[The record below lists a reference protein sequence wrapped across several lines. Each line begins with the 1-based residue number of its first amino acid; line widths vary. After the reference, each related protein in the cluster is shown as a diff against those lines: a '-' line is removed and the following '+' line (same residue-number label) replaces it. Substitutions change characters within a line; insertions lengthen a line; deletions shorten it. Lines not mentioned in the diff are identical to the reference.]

1 MTTLIIGAGT
11 AGAAL
16 AVLLARDG
24 HEVALIGPPP
34 ERDAQRIGECLPGFA
49 AHWLRRHALPGP
61 LDPDSPHWTIPGSIT
76 AWNGPP
82 LAKSYLGD
90 PWGAHFRLDRQAF
103 DQRLYDAALSAGA
116 KAHPGLSVARERTA
130 QGWTVTL
137 ASGETLAG
145 DLLVDATGRRAWAT
159 RELRSGEEQ
168 QPPLI
173 GVWAVG
179 RKTQLKDRR
188 TVTETGSAGWWYGC
202 LLPTGRSLACLHCDK
217 ETAAALIREP
227 QRWWA
232 LLGETQVLPR
242 IAAPDDFVDARPR
255 GTDARGVMRRPLV
268 GERWIAIGD
277 AALAFDPIASHG
289 ISFALFSAQA
299 AHRWIASQDAEAY
312 AAFCEEQWRA
322 YSDRRTEFY
331 AEPSSP
337 RARHP

>member
-1 MTTLIIGAGT
+1 MKTLILGAGT

-16 AVLLARDG
+16 ATLLAREG
-24 HEVALIGPPP
+24 HEVSLIGPPP

-61 LDPDSPHWTIPGSIT
+61 LDPGSAHGTIPGSLT

-116 KAHPGLSVARERTA
+116 QAHPGLSVTRERTA
-130 QGWTVTL
+130 RGWTVTL
-137 ASGETLAG
+137 ASGERLSG

-159 RELRSGEEQ
+159 REWRAREEQ
-168 QPPLI
+168 PFPLI

-179 RKTQLKDRR
+179 RETPLKDRR
-188 TVTETGSAGWWYGC
+188 TVTETGSAGWWYGG
-202 LLPTGRSLACLHCDK
+202 LLPTGRALACLHCDK

-227 QRWWA
+227 RRWRE
-232 LLGETQVLPR
+232 LLAETHVLSR
-242 IAAPDDFVDARPR
+242 IAAPEDFVDARPK
-255 GTDARGVMRRPLV
+255 GSDARGVMRRPFV

-299 AHRWIASQDAEAY
+299 AHRWMLNQDDGPY

-322 YSDRRTEFY
+322 YSDRRAGFY
-331 AEPSSP
+331 DRPASP
-337 RARHP
+337 